1 MLSFRHFLSQD
12 NGDVTIPVVSLTEGL
27 SFDIDEINE
36 QLDSCLTE
44 SLANPYIGWLN
55 SARILEQY
63 GIKLPK
69 VLFKDILEG
78 EEVVALNMNESEEE
92 HYFYYEYNFVKE
104 GYHSFASIVNESEL
118 EELLAEE

>member
-1 MLSFRHFLSQD
+1 MLSFRHFISQD
-12 NGDVTIPVVSLTEGL
+12 NGDVTIPVVSITEGL

-36 QLDSCLTE
+36 QLDGCLTE
-44 SLANPYIGWLN
+44 SLVNPYIGWLN

-104 GYHSFASIVNESEL
+104 GYHSFASLVNKSEL

>member
-1 MLSFRHFLSQD
+1 MLSFRHFLSEET
-12 NGDVTIPVVSLTEGL
+12 GDVTIPVVSITESL
-27 SFDIDEINE
+27 SFDVDSIND
-36 QLDSCLTE
+36 QLDGCLTE

-92 HYFYYEYNFVKE
+92 HYFYYVYNFVKE
-104 GYHSFASIVNESEL
+104 GYHSFASIVNQSEL

>member
-1 MLSFRHFLSQD
+1 MLSFRHFLSEET
-12 NGDVTIPVVSLTEGL
+12 GDVTIPVVSITESL
-27 SFDIDEINE
+27 SFDVDSIND
-36 QLDSCLTE
+36 QLDGCLTE

-104 GYHSFASIVNESEL
+104 GYHSFASIVNQSEL